1 MMNNELMENARSG
14 ANEKLVEK
22 RDGKICPYELSRIR
36 SAVYKAY
43 VEVYH
48 SEEQFKEK
56 IGEIVTEVNRRVLE
70 KEEQKINIEE
80 IQDIVIEEV
89 NKVDKV
95 VGKAFKDYREERS
108 RIRES
113 KQKLYKE
120 VEGILDGTN
129 LKALNENANKK
140 GYMSSTQ
147 RDLMAGELSKVM
159 ARRMIPKDIMEAH
172 DKGAIKIHD
181 LDYYVNNIFNCDLI
195 NLEDMLQNGT
205 VINNK
210 MIEKP
215 KSLRTAMTIA
225 TQISAQVA
233 SSQYGGQTIT
243 LTHLAPFVRISR
255 EKIERKFTKYPIDKD
270 MKDRLIDDELKLE
283 IKDSVQTFNYQVN
296 TLQTSNGQSPFLS
309 VCIYLN
315 ENPEYTKEVAMLA
328 EEFFKQRLDGMK
340 NKFGIKATQTFP
352 KLLYFLDE
360 NNTYEGSEYFYLTK
374 LAVQCTAL
382 RMNPDYMS
390 VKKMKQVIGYAFPT
404 MGCRAILSPW
414 FIDGKP
420 VFYGRGNLGVQTVNL
435 PFVALESKR
444 DGKDFFEVLDK
455 YLNLCRRMGELRY
468 EKLKGVKASVAPI
481 LWQYGAISRLNP
493 NDDIIDEI
501 DRKGFTVTLG
511 YSGLYETVKVL
522 TGESHT
528 TEKGHELALKIMC
541 YLESKC
547 KQWKEENPHTRFA
560 LYGTPQESTTD
571 FFCRAIRKEFGE
583 VKDVTDKG
591 FITNSYHVDVREPID
606 AFSKFT
612 FEATLQDHSLGGAVS
627 YCETYNMQKNP
638 EALLQVVQHIYE
650 NIMYGEINFESDTCG
665 ECGLQGVMEYV
676 DGKWTCPQCGNN
688 DINKMSV
695 CRRVCGYLSD
705 DGTWNEG
712 RTKDILNRVK
722 HI

>member
-1 MMNNELMENARSG
+1 M
-14 ANEKLVEK
+14 
-22 RDGKICPYELSRIR
+22 
-36 SAVYKAY
+36 
-43 VEVYH
+43 
-48 SEEQFKEK
+48 
-56 IGEIVTEVNRRVLE
+56 
-70 KEEQKINIEE
+70 
-80 IQDIVIEEV
+80 
-89 NKVDKV
+89 
-95 VGKAFKDYREERS
+95 
-108 RIRES
+108 
-113 KQKLYKE
+113 
-120 VEGILDGTN
+120 
-129 LKALNENANKK
+129 
-140 GYMSSTQ
+140 
-147 RDLMAGELSKVM
+147 
-159 ARRMIPKDIMEAH
+159 
-172 DKGAIKIHD
+172 
-181 LDYYVNNIFNCDLI
+181 
-195 NLEDMLQNGT
+195 
-205 VINNK
+205 
-210 MIEKP
+210 
-215 KSLRTAMTIA
+215 
-225 TQISAQVA
+225 
-233 SSQYGGQTIT
+233 GQTIS

-255 EKIERKFTKYPIDKD
+255 EKIERKFANYPINKDVKDKI
-270 MKDRLIDDELKLE
+270 IDDELKLE

-360 NNTYEGSEYFYLTK
+360 NNTYEGSEYFYLTQ

-435 PFVALESKR
+435 PFVALECKR

-541 YLESKC
+541 YLENKC

-560 LYGTPQESTTD
+560 LYGK
-571 FFCRAIRKEFGE
+571 R
-583 VKDVTDKG
+583 
-591 FITNSYHVDVREPID
+591 
-606 AFSKFT
+606 
-612 FEATLQDHSLGGAVS
+612 
-627 YCETYNMQKNP
+627 
-638 EALLQVVQHIYE
+638 
-650 NIMYGEINFESDTCG
+650 
-665 ECGLQGVMEYV
+665 
-676 DGKWTCPQCGNN
+676 
-688 DINKMSV
+688 
-695 CRRVCGYLSD
+695 
-705 DGTWNEG
+705 
-712 RTKDILNRVK
+712 
-722 HI
+722 